1 MRRRFHAESACHDE
15 ILRIFLAVDDATES
29 ADKEKTLRG
38 VRLAQIKLA
47 TDYLVH
53 GSVTL
58 AKQVADDMKAE
69 DHKRLRSMWQ
79 ELNKL
84 DTREFWEVNDRGSN
98 FDYLTP
104 EQKATLTPFF
114 AWFPGLGYEQV
125 DDDPSV
131 VLRP

>member
-1 MRRRFHAESACHDE
+1 M
-15 ILRIFLAVDDATES
+15 
-29 ADKEKTLRG
+29 
-38 VRLAQIKLA
+38 RLAQIKLA

-104 EQKATLTPFF
+104 EQKTALTHFF
-114 AWFPGLGYEQV
+114 AWFPGLGYDQAE
-125 DDDPSV
+125 DDSSV